1 MVSDVINHKVQFN
14 NESEILQKMINEFEK
29 IGIKVEVF
37 VRFISLL
44 RVKTAEIRKEKSNHY
59 VG

>member
-1 MVSDVINHKVQFN
+1 MVSDVINHNVQFN

-29 IGIKVEVF
+29 IGIRVEVF

-44 RVKTAEIRKEKSNHY
+44 RVKTTEIRKEK
-59 VG
+59 VTIM